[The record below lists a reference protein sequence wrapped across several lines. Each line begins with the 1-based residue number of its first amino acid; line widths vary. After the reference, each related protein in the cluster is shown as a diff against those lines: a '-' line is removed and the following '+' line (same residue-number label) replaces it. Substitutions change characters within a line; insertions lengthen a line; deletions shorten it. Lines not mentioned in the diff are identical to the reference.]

1 MDWVLLI
8 GGVGLFLLFLCYISL
23 RSLKKEMLTLKSQM
37 SDSEAK
43 GDDLEIWSRKIYAWI
58 RDR

>member
-8 GGVGLFLLFLCYISL
+8 GGVGLFLLFLCYLSL

-37 SDSEAK
+37 SESEAK
-43 GDDLEIWSRKIYAWI
+43 GDDLEIWSRKIYEWI